1 VRWRAVGL
9 VVSAVLLVCSCG
21 GGRIDTAAKLAQAL
35 KREGIRFDGVYEV
48 ERERNKMSRLVDEA
62 VSLEA
67 ESVWVEIFRIEKEKY
82 FNMAAMAVGLRRG
95 VESSMS
101 GEVGDKLVDSYVRR
115 PFVVMVM
122 QEPEPGVV
130 RAALKRILEPE

>member
-1 VRWRAVGL
+1 MRTVGL
-9 VVSAVLLVCSCG
+9 VAGAVLLVWSCG
-21 GGRIDTAAKLAQAL
+21 GGRVDTAVKLAQAL
-35 KREGIRFDGVYEV
+35 KQEGIRFDGIYDV

-67 ESVWVEIFRIEKEKY
+67 ESVWVEIFRIENEKY

-95 VESSMS
+95 VEKSMS
-101 GEVGDKLVDSYVRR
+101 EEVEDKLVDSYVRR

-122 QEPEPGVV
+122 QEPEPGAV
-130 RAALKRILEPE
+130 RAALERIFEAP

>member
-1 VRWRAVGL
+1 MRWRAVGL

-35 KREGIRFDGVYEV
+35 KREDIRFDGVYEV

-67 ESVWVEIFRIEKEKY
+67 ESV
-82 FNMAAMAVGLRRG
+82 
-95 VESSMS
+95 
-101 GEVGDKLVDSYVRR
+101 
-115 PFVVMVM
+115 
-122 QEPEPGVV
+122 
-130 RAALKRILEPE
+130 